1 MHHLI
6 GSNVLS
12 EEVVKDDANIGLKIS
27 NPFESFHIN
36 NELIRNDN
44 TC

>member
-12 EEVVKDDANIGLKIS
+12 EEVVKDDANIGLEIS
-27 NPFESFHIN
+27 N
-36 NELIRNDN
+36 LISTN
-44 TC
+44 